1 MAVGGINPAL
11 SSLNQIQRGMQ
22 QNIQRISTGENY
34 PSASYG
40 GSAYAITQR
49 MNSNIGALG
58 QSVQNTQ
65 NASAML
71 KVAAGAT
78 ENTVSA
84 LTTIRQNVVNAA
96 NGTNNNSDRAA
107 LQQNINQLVRQIDD
121 NAQVS
126 YNGINLLNG
135 SRQNVTVAGISGYEN
150 IQLGDMR
157 ASALGLADT
166 QGNVQ
171 INLNTDENI
180 QAALQT
186 VDSAINFVG
195 GVNENLNA
203 AVDNGGFALDIALD
217 EATTQGAQLQRL
229 DYQAANYTTAQENE
243 MNAESSLNSA
253 DIAKESVQ
261 LNLRKIQE
269 EIALAMARLYRHNQ
283 ASVLNLLQ

>member
-40 GSAYAITQR
+40 GAAYAITQR

-96 NGTNNNSDRAA
+96 NGTNNNFDRAA